1 MDKPDRP
8 YTYGD
13 FPELFWDLQK
23 DVVIDGTDPLVISRV
38 LREGN
43 LEHVRRIVAL
53 DALLE
58 HFDDLVLPRNVRA
71 FWTLLIADLRRER
84 IGTPA

>member
-43 LEHVRRIVAL
+43 LEHVRRIVSL
-53 DALLE
+53 DALIE
-58 HFDDLVLPRNVRA
+58 HFDELVLPRNVRV
-71 FWTLLIADLRRER
+71 FWTLLLADLRRGR

>member
-23 DVVIDGTDPLVISRV
+23 DVAIDGTDPLVISRV

-43 LEHVRRIVAL
+43 LEHVRRIVPTEAL
-53 DALLE
+53 IQK
-58 HFDDLVLPRNVRA
+58 FDELILPRNVRT
-71 FWTLLIADLRRER
+71 FWALMVDKLRVRHLDN
-84 IGTPA
+84 PA

>member
-1 MDKPDRP
+1 METRDRP

-23 DVVIDGTDPLVISRV
+23 DVAIDGTDPLVIARV

-43 LEHVRRIVAL
+43 LEHVRRIVPTRAL
-53 DALLE
+53 VE
-58 HFDDLVLPRNVRA
+58 RFDELVLPRNVRI
-71 FWTLLIADLRRER
+71 FWELVVDRLRQRAD
-84 IGTPA
+84 IPA